1 MVLRSAPNGSFLLH
15 RLAPLVPEIS
25 KITLQGWAQ
34 LVPDT
39 MVHKLYLASAIW
51 DTAKVQLA
59 Q

>member
-1 MVLRSAPNGSFLLH
+1 MVLRSAPNWSFLLH

-25 KITLQGWAQ
+25 KSTLQGWAQ

-51 DTAKVQLA
+51 DTAKVQ
-59 Q
+59 